1 MYKPIK
7 TISIAK
13 DGGKY
18 MLVLGDRTGAGV
30 SAGIYDTQ
38 KDAINML
45 TYCMGLFGIDE
56 AVAVTNEE
64 KVLYQ
69 LIAKNRNTGWK
80 HIIGRYKT
88 EDEVINAA
96 GKINKRTI
104 GVFGQ
109 LLVHRETTVITKL
122 DGKAIS
128 KKIKESAEWIA

>member
-56 AVAVTNEE
+56 AATNEE
-64 KVLYQ
+64 EILYQ
-69 LIAKNRNTGWK
+69 LIVRNRSTGWTRV
-80 HIIGRYKT
+80 IGIYDT
-88 EDEVINAA
+88 EAKATIA
-96 GKINKRTI
+96 GDMIKRTI
-104 GVFGQ
+104 VTFEQ
-109 LLVHRETTVITKL
+109 LLIRRETTVITKL